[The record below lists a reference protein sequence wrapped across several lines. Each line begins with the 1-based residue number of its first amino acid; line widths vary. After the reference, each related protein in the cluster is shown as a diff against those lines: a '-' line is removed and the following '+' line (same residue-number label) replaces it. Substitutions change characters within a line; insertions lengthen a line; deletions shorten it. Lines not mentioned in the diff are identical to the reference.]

1 MNIIFRVNETK
12 IFELIMSKD
21 NSKFDD
27 IIISDKF
34 MARLVFPKI
43 FNNPTLGDLLVILRL
58 YAGTTEKNLTLNEI
72 AKEND
77 YHIDFIEFK
86 QNLNILFEK

>member
-12 IFELIMSKD
+12 ILELIMSKD

-27 IIISDKF
+27 IIIFDKY
-34 MARLVFPKI
+34 MARLAFPKI
-43 FNNPTLGDLLVILRL
+43 FDNPTLGDLLVILRL
-58 YAGTTEKNLTLNEI
+58 YADTTEKNLTLNEI
-72 AKEND
+72 AEKNN

-86 QNLNILFEK
+86 QNLNIIFDK